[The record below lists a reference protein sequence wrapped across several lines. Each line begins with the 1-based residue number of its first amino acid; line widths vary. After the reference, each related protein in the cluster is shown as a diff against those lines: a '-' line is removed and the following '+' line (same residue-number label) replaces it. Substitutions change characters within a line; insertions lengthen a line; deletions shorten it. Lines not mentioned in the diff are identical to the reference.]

1 MMLGLTEGE
10 PRLFH
15 TNQFMI
21 RTDGENAEFGSI
33 TATDEEFFYPW
44 RDIYPEKYR
53 TYTPPLGKERAQEK
67 LIQGMLP
74 KETLLDII
82 RTSSVFMEVGSTKV
96 KIVCRYQQ
104 YRAMC
109 KIIERLRTGGTPD
122 ERSGVI
128 WHTQGSGKSLT
139 MVFVIRKIRMCD
151 DLKDFKICLINDRTS
166 LEKQLT
172 DTAKLSGETPTVIAS
187 TEELREKL
195 ASTSSNLNMVMVHK
209 FRENGGEATP
219 DYLEDALN
227 MPVFENFGVVN
238 ESPRILLMI
247 DEAHRTQGS
256 NPTGSLSDNLFGAFP
271 NATRLAFT
279 GTPLIRVKGDKK
291 TVDRFGSYIDKYKLQ
306 DAVADGATVQ
316 ILYEG
321 KTSKTAIDDK
331 TMFDQETDALA
342 TGHVSSQLRTSQNKQ
357 TLQRIASR
365 DGRTFDDL
373 LQERTAE
380 EVAKLKKKWGTTED
394 LLESEERIKAIA
406 TDLVDH
412 YIDQIFPNGFKAQV
426 VCNSKLA
433 AVRYQEQIE
442 KALAERLA
450 KEQAKPEWST
460 DKSDEERTNYRD
472 DSLCKKLQLLKAVTV
487 VSSDG
492 TNESAIITAA
502 RKRARDL
509 DAVKSF
515 KKPFNFVDPEEENT
529 CVAFLV
535 VCDMLLTGFDAPIE
549 QVMYLDKKVKH
560 HNLLQT
566 IARVNRVTKGKQRGY
581 IVDYIGL
588 ANHLK
593 EALSIYGGDEQK
605 ELEESLVDVTVEL
618 PILEDR
624 YQRCLGIFKDNGI
637 SDIELFVQ
645 QKITDTKV
653 NYQVLESAIRVM
665 GDLKKRAEFEV
676 RMKSFMQSMDIVL
689 PRVQAHPYLIPVK
702 RFGYLLHRIKE
713 RYKDES
719 LSVSA
724 AGEKVQKIIDEH
736 LISLG
741 IDPKIPP
748 VELMSDHFI
757 QSLDENV
764 SPEGKASEMEHAIRK
779 HSKVHFDED
788 PAFYETISEKLEAI
802 IQRHKANWEE
812 LCAALFS
819 LRSDVQSGRKE
830 SIEGVDP
837 KAAPFYDLMGRMAFG
852 ENGFPEDHLEASKQ
866 VVSDVMAELEA
877 TINIINF
884 WENQP
889 EVSSL
894 RGRLTDKLLFSGID
908 ELSDNAD
915 KIVTDIAALA
925 KRRHEDI
932 VR

>member
-1 MMLGLTEGE
+1 M
-10 PRLFH
+10 
-15 TNQFMI
+15 
-21 RTDGENAEFGSI
+21 
-33 TATDEEFFYPW
+33 
-44 RDIYPEKYR
+44 
-53 TYTPPLGKERAQEK
+53 
-67 LIQGMLP
+67 
-74 KETLLDII
+74 
-82 RTSSVFMEVGSTKV
+82 
-96 KIVCRYQQ
+96 
-104 YRAMC
+104 
-109 KIIERLRTGGTPD
+109 
-122 ERSGVI
+122 
-128 WHTQGSGKSLT
+128 
-139 MVFVIRKIRMCD
+139 
-151 DLKDFKICLINDRTS
+151 
-166 LEKQLT
+166 
-172 DTAKLSGETPTVIAS
+172 
-187 TEELREKL
+187 
-195 ASTSSNLNMVMVHK
+195 
-209 FRENGGEATP
+209 
-219 DYLEDALN
+219 
-227 MPVFENFGVVN
+227 
-238 ESPRILLMI
+238 
-247 DEAHRTQGS
+247 
-256 NPTGSLSDNLFGAFP
+256 
-271 NATRLAFT
+271 
-279 GTPLIRVKGDKK
+279 
-291 TVDRFGSYIDKYKLQ
+291 
-306 DAVADGATVQ
+306 
-316 ILYEG
+316 
-321 KTSKTAIDDK
+321 
-331 TMFDQETDALA
+331 
-342 TGHVSSQLRTSQNKQ
+342 
-357 TLQRIASR
+357 
-365 DGRTFDDL
+365 
-373 LQERTAE
+373 
-380 EVAKLKKKWGTTED
+380 
-394 LLESEERIKAIA
+394 
-406 TDLVDH
+406 VDH

-450 KEQAKPEWST
+450 NEQAKPGWST

-472 DSLCKKLQLLKAVTV
+472 DSLCKKLHLLKAVTV

-593 EALSIYGGDEQK
+593 EALSIYGSDEQK

-618 PILEDR
+618 PVLEDR

-719 LSVSA
+719 LSVST

-736 LISLG
+736 LVSLG

-819 LRSDVQSGRKE
+819 LRSDVQSGRQE